1 MPQDCVHTCSFRVF
15 GAIKTEIMSKIEIV
29 NGEVFRD
36 ERGQISSLNAFRFP
50 GVERV
55 YFIHHPDVSV
65 VRGWHA
71 HKWEKKWF
79 YCVKGSFTIALVE
92 PDNWENP
99 SPDLKPEIFEI
110 DERDSKIICVPEGF
124 ANCIKAHEKDSV
136 LMVFSGKILEEALLD
151 SWRYDKNMWV
161 DWNKY

>member
-1 MPQDCVHTCSFRVF
+1 MPRDCVLICSFRVF

-161 DWNKY
+161 DWSKY

>member
-15 GAIKTEIMSKIEIV
+15 GVIKTEIMSKIEIV

-71 HKWEKKWF
+71 HKWEKMWF
-79 YCVKGSFTIALVE
+79 YCVQGSFTIALVE
-92 PDNWENP
+92 LDNWENP

-161 DWNKY
+161 DWSKY